1 MNLYETV
8 KAAVPLRAAAD
19 RYGLQQNWSGMTR
32 CLFHE
37 DHTPSMK
44 LNDDYFYCFGCGTHG
59 DVIGCFPTEK
69 KLNENRDAH
78 SAFSLPKRTPSPFKT
93 LVNETEVS
101 LKSSCRSDNVFINV
115 CIC

>member
-37 DHTPSMK
+37 DHTPSM
-44 LNDDYFYCFGCGTHG
+44 
-59 DVIGCFPTEK
+59 
-69 KLNENRDAH
+69 
-78 SAFSLPKRTPSPFKT
+78 
-93 LVNETEVS
+93 
-101 LKSSCRSDNVFINV
+101 
-115 CIC
+115 